1 MRVLEGKNV
10 LLTGANRGIGLV
22 TLKEMAR
29 KGADIWACARTYS
42 QEFEIEIQRLMDENN
57 VKITPVYFDL
67 RNEEEVKRAVS
78 DILKEK
84 RTIDVLVN
92 NAGVPYGATMQMTS
106 IKDLKDVYEIN
117 FFAQIYL
124 TQLVSKSMIR
134 QKKGVIINLASVGGI
149 EATEGYLAYGSSKA
163 ALIYA
168 TKVMAKELG
177 KYGICVNAIA
187 PGLVDTRMGHFKT
200 EKELEKVLD
209 RTALGRMAFPE
220 EIADAIVYM
229 ASEQASYVTGHVLVI
244 DGGRTL

>member
-1 MRVLEGKNV
+1 M
-10 LLTGANRGIGLV
+10 
-22 TLKEMAR
+22 
-29 KGADIWACARTYS
+29 
-42 QEFEIEIQRLMDENN
+42 
-57 VKITPVYFDL
+57 
-67 RNEEEVKRAVS
+67 
-78 DILKEK
+78 
-84 RTIDVLVN
+84 
-92 NAGVPYGATMQMTS
+92 
-106 IKDLKDVYEIN
+106 
-117 FFAQIYL
+117 
-124 TQLVSKSMIR
+124 
-134 QKKGVIINLASVGGI
+134 ASVGGI